1 MATIDTIIQPISHS
15 QGAVS
20 GQSTF
25 KGNET
30 DDELLDAYS
39 KAVVGVVD
47 KVSPSVVN
55 VYVSKKMPRQPMY
68 WRGPEEV
75 QGSGSG
81 FVFTPDGFIL
91 TNSHVIHDSTKIEI
105 TLFDGRH
112 FPAHVIGDDPD
123 TDLAVIKVDA
133 PDLPYAELGDSQAL
147 RVGQLV
153 IAIGNP
159 YGFNCTVTSG
169 VVSALGR
176 SLRTG
181 SGRLIDD
188 VIQTDAALNPG
199 NSGGP
204 LINSRGE
211 VIGVNS
217 AVVLP
222 AQGICFA
229 IPSSIAKFV
238 AASLMHD
245 GKIRRSWIGLSGQN
259 VSLKPEV
266 VKDKKLPSEQGV
278 LAVAVERLSPA
289 ERGGLIPGDVIVGL
303 DEHPVKSI
311 DDLHKLLT
319 EERINKKVKLTV
331 LRRFDKLSL
340 DVMPVEKLDK

>member
-1 MATIDTIIQPISHS
+1 MESIDTVIRPISMES
-15 QGAVS
+15 DVGGP
-20 GQSTF
+20 GQPRAGS
-25 KGNET
+25 
-30 DDELLDAYS
+30 DDYELLDAYS
-39 KAVVGVVD
+39 EAVVGVVE

-55 VYVSKKMPRQPMY
+55 VYVSKQLQRAYRRSP
-68 WRGPEEV
+68 GEV
-75 QGSGSG
+75 QAGGSG
-81 FVFTPDGFIL
+81 FIFTPDGFIL
-91 TNSHVIHDSTKIEI
+91 TNSHVIHDATRIEV
-105 TLFDGRH
+105 TLYDGRH
-112 FPAHVIGDDPD
+112 FPARIIGDDPD
-123 TDLAVIKVDA
+123 TDLAVLKIDA
-133 PDLPYAELGDSQAL
+133 PDLVHAAIGDSQTL

-204 LINSRGE
+204 LINSKGD

-238 AASLMHD
+238 AASLIHD
-245 GKIRRSWIGLSGQN
+245 GKIRRSWIGISGQN
-259 VSLKPEV
+259 VTLKPGA
-266 VKDKKLPSEQGV
+266 VKANQLPSDQGI
-278 LAVAVERLSPA
+278 LAVAVERYSPA
-289 ERGGLIPGDVIVGL
+289 ERSGIMPGDVIVGM
-303 DEHPVKSI
+303 DEHPIKSI

-319 EERINKKVKLTV
+319 EEYINKRAKLTV
-331 LRRFDKLSL
+331 LRRHGKLSI
-340 DVMPVEKLDK
+340 DVTPEEKLVT

>member
-1 MATIDTIIQPISHS
+1 MDASIRPISS
-15 QGAVS
+15 SEIAGDGLRQPQGD
-20 GQSTF
+20 
-25 KGNET
+25 

-39 KAVVGVVD
+39 KAVVSVVE

-55 VYVSKKMPRQPMY
+55 VYVSKRLPRRQAY
-68 WRGPEEV
+68 WRGPEEI
-75 QGSGSG
+75 QGGGSG
-81 FVFTPDGFIL
+81 FIFTPDGFIL
-91 TNSHVIHDSTKIEI
+91 TNSHVVHDATKIEV
-105 TLFDGRH
+105 TLYDGRH
-112 FPAHVIGDDPD
+112 FPARIIGDDPD

-133 PDLPYAELGDSQAL
+133 DGLVPATMGDSQSL

-176 SLRTG
+176 ALRTG

-204 LINSRGE
+204 LINSKGE

-238 AASLMHD
+238 AASLIHD
-245 GKIRRSWIGLSGQN
+245 GRIRRSWIGISGQN
-259 VSLKPEV
+259 VSLTTQA
-266 VKDKKLPSEQGV
+266 VKLHRLPSDQGV
-278 LAVAVERLSPA
+278 LAVAVEPYSPA
-289 ERGGLIPGDVIVGL
+289 ERSGVMPGDVIVAL
-303 DEHPVKSI
+303 DERPIKTI

-319 EERINKKVKLTV
+319 EDRINKKSKLTV
-331 LRRFDKLSL
+331 LRRHGKLLL
-340 DVMPVEKLDK
+340 DIVPEEKPA

>member
-1 MATIDTIIQPISHS
+1 METIDTIIQPISNTESKTSDASPFQCSH
-15 QGAVS
+15 G
-20 GQSTF
+20 
-25 KGNET
+25 

-39 KAVVGVVD
+39 KAVIGAVD
-47 KVSPSVVN
+47 RVSPAVVN
-55 VYVSKKMPRQPMY
+55 VYVSRKVQRPMMY
-68 WRGPEEV
+68 GRGPDEM
-75 QGSGSG
+75 QGGGSG
-81 FVFTPDGFIL
+81 FIFTPDGFIL
-91 TNSHVIHDSTKIEI
+91 TNSHVIHESTKIDV
-105 TLFDGRH
+105 TLFDGQH
-112 FPAHVIGDDPD
+112 FPARVIGDDPD
-123 TDLAVIKVDA
+123 TDLAVIKIDA
-133 PDLPYAELGDSQAL
+133 QGLSFAELGDSEAL

-159 YGFNCTVTSG
+159 FGFNCTVTSG

-204 LINSRGE
+204 LVNSKGE
-211 VIGVNS
+211 IIGVNS

-238 AASLMHD
+238 AAALIHD
-245 GKIRRSWIGLSGQN
+245 GRIRRSWIGIGGQN
-259 VSLKPEV
+259 VALRPEV
-266 VKDKKLPSEQGV
+266 VKDQKLPVEQGV
-278 LAVAVERLSPA
+278 LAVGIDRYSPA
-289 ERGGLIPGDVIVGL
+289 DKAGLVPGDVIIGM

-319 EERINKKVKLTV
+319 EEYINRKARLTV
-331 LRRFDKLSL
+331 LRRLDKLSL
-340 DVMPVEKLDK
+340 DIVPAEMPPR

>member
-1 MATIDTIIQPISHS
+1 METIIQAISNTESEMNAAAPFEAGH
-15 QGAVS
+15 
-20 GQSTF
+20 
-25 KGNET
+25 T

-39 KAVVGVVD
+39 RAVVSAVD
-47 KVSPSVVN
+47 RTSPSVVN
-55 VYVSKKMPRQPMY
+55 VYVSKAVNQQTF
-68 WRGPEEV
+68 WGGQNQV

-81 FVFTPDGFIL
+81 FIFTPDGFIL
-91 TNSHVIHDSTKIEI
+91 TNSHVVHDASDIEI
-105 TLFDGRH
+105 TMSDGRRYK
-112 FPAHVIGDDPD
+112 ARVVGDDPD
-123 TDLAVIKVDA
+123 TDLAVLHIDA
-133 PDLPYAELGDSQAL
+133 DNLVPAKLGDSESL
-147 RVGQLV
+147 KPGQLV

-176 SLRTG
+176 SLRTTT
-181 SGRLIDD
+181 GRLIDD

-204 LINSRGE
+204 LITSKGE

-238 AASLMHD
+238 AAQLIKD
-245 GKIRRSWIGLSGQN
+245 GKIRRSWIGISGQN
-259 VSLKPEV
+259 VSLHKHIVE
-266 VKDKKLPSEQGV
+266 DNKLPSEHGV
-278 LAVAVERLSPA
+278 LAVATERYSPA
-289 ERGGLIPGDVIVGL
+289 ERAGIMPGDVLVAF
-303 DEHPVKSI
+303 DDHPIRSI

-319 EERINKKVKLTV
+319 EERIGKKAKLTIM
-331 LRRFDKLSL
+331 RRFDKLAL
-340 DVMPVEKLDK
+340 DIVPEESRPA

>member
-1 MATIDTIIQPISHS
+1 MA
-15 QGAVS
+15 GAAPYRA
-20 GQSTF
+20 QE
-25 KGNET
+25 K

-39 KAVVGVVD
+39 RAVVGVVD
-47 KVSPSVVN
+47 KVSPAVVN
-55 VYVSKKMPRQPMY
+55 VYVSRKVQRPVMY
-68 WRGPEEV
+68 GRGPEEM
-75 QGSGSG
+75 QGGGSG
-81 FVFTPDGFIL
+81 FIFTPDGFIL
-91 TNSHVIHDSTKIEI
+91 TNSHVVHEASKIDI
-105 TLFDGRH
+105 TLYDGRQ
-112 FPAHVIGDDPD
+112 FPARIIGDDPD

-133 PDLPYAELGDSQAL
+133 QDLAFAELGDSEAL

-159 YGFNCTVTSG
+159 FGFNCTVTSG

-204 LINSRGE
+204 LVNSRGE
-211 VIGVNS
+211 IIGVNS

-238 AASLMHD
+238 AAALIHD
-245 GKIRRSWIGLSGQN
+245 GKIRRSWIGIGGQN
-259 VSLKPEV
+259 VALRPEV
-266 VKDKKLPSEQGV
+266 VKEKHLSADQGV
-278 LAVAVERLSPA
+278 LAVGVDRYSPA
-289 ERGGLIPGDVIVGL
+289 DKAGLMAGDVIVGM

-319 EERINKKVKLTV
+319 EDYIGKKAKLIV
-331 LRRFDKLSL
+331 LRRLDKLSL
-340 DVMPVEKLDK
+340 DIVPAEMPPR

>member
-1 MATIDTIIQPISHS
+1 METIIQPISHTES
-15 QGAVS
+15 DSNRTTPFQAS
-20 GQSTF
+20 E
-25 KGNET
+25 N

-39 KAVVGVVD
+39 KAVVGVVE

-55 VYVSKKMPRQPMY
+55 VYVSKKMQRQPLN
-68 WRGPEEV
+68 WRGPDEV
-75 QGSGSG
+75 QGGGSG
-81 FVFTPDGFIL
+81 IIFTPDGFIL
-91 TNSHVIHDSTKIEI
+91 TNSHVVHDATRVEV
-105 TLFDGRH
+105 TLSDGRH
-112 FPAHVIGDDPD
+112 FPARIIGDDPD

-133 PDLPYAELGDSQAL
+133 QDLVHATLGDSQAL

-169 VVSALGR
+169 VVSGLGR

-204 LINSRGE
+204 LITSRGE
-211 VIGVNS
+211 VIGINS
-217 AVVLP
+217 AVILP

-238 AASLMHD
+238 AASLIHD
-245 GKIRRSWIGLSGQN
+245 GKIRRSWIGISGQN
-259 VSLKPEV
+259 VTLKPEV
-266 VKDKKLPSEQGV
+266 VNDNKLPTEQGV
-278 LAVAVERLSPA
+278 LAVAIERYSPA
-289 ERGGLIPGDVIVGL
+289 ERAGLVPGDVIVGM
-303 DEHPVKSI
+303 DEHPIKSI

-319 EERINKKVKLTV
+319 EGRINKPAKLMV
-331 LRRFDKLSL
+331 LRRYSKLSM
-340 DVMPVEKLDK
+340 DIVPEESPSK